1 MTFTKVHWLLW
12 FLVKMVLVILTT
24 EVVAWRSSVKKVSL
38 KIPQNLQEKTCV
50 EVSFL
55 IKLQISGSQRY
66 WKRNSNA
73 ASLWILLNFAR
84 TTFFYRTPPVAATNE
99 CRFKIFFIPL
109 CNVTKNK
116 KETPAQIFSCEFRK
130 FLFNKSFLQN
140 TSGGLLLKHVLCV
153 SDHSRI

>member
-1 MTFTKVHWLLW
+1 MIPSKNGFSHSYY
-12 FLVKMVLVILTT
+12 
-24 EVVAWRSSVKKVSL
+24 RSSRLKVFCEKGVIKNSTKFTGKNLCLSLFFNKVADLRLATLLKKR
-38 KIPQNLQEKTCV
+38 LQRCFSV
-50 EVSFL
+50 
-55 IKLQISGSQRY
+55 
-66 WKRNSNA
+66 
-73 ASLWILLNFAR
+73 NFAK

-116 KETPAQIFSCEFRK
+116 KETSAQIFSCEFRK

-140 TSGGLLLKHVLCV
+140 TSGGLLLKHVMCV